1 MDTATIL
8 SHVDHTLLKPEATW
22 EQIKTLCDEAMEF
35 GCATVCIPPSFVK
48 QAAAYVQGNLKI
60 CTVIGFPNGYNTT
73 AAKIFETK
81 DAVENGASEIDMV
94 INNGMVKDR
103 QWDDIAHEIA
113 GIKAACLGRPL
124 KVIIETCLLSDMEKI
139 KLCQLSA
146 KEEVAYVKT
155 STGFSTGGATRED
168 VALLR
173 ENLPASVK
181 VKASG
186 GIRTLEDG
194 QAYLDLGADRLGASA
209 LIAEGGE
216 SGGHVGELTT
226 MVLVPQ
232 VCDATSLPVIAAGG
246 IADGRGVAAAFLLGA
261 CGVQMGTRFLSAE
274 ECSIHPVY
282 KERILKANDLC
293 TMVTGKRLGHPVRS
307 LRTSFA
313 RNYSKAEYGGMDDEA
328 LEALGSGALR
338 KAVVEGDLEHGCF
351 LSGQIAA
358 MVHEVQ
364 PAADIV
370 RDVIEGA
377 EPVLKGA
384 TKWVR

>member
-8 SHVDHTLLKPEATW
+8 SHVDHTLLKPESTW

-139 KLCQLSA
+139 KLCQLAA

-194 QAYLDLGADRLGASA
+194 QAYLDLGADRLGACA
-209 LIAEGGE
+209 L
-216 SGGHVGELTT
+216 VGE
-226 MVLVPQ
+226 
-232 VCDATSLPVIAAGG
+232 
-246 IADGRGVAAAFLLGA
+246 
-261 CGVQMGTRFLSAE
+261 
-274 ECSIHPVY
+274 
-282 KERILKANDLC
+282 
-293 TMVTGKRLGHPVRS
+293 
-307 LRTSFA
+307 A
-313 RNYSKAEYGGMDDEA
+313 RKQ
-328 LEALGSGALR
+328 
-338 KAVVEGDLEHGCF
+338 K
-351 LSGQIAA
+351 
-358 MVHEVQ
+358 
-364 PAADIV
+364 
-370 RDVIEGA
+370 
-377 EPVLKGA
+377 
-384 TKWVR
+384 

>member
-8 SHVDHTLLKPEATW
+8 SHVDHTLLKPESTW

-35 GCATVCIPPSFVK
+35 GCATVCIPPSSVK

-139 KLCQLSA
+139 KLCQLAA

-209 LIAEGGE
+209 L
-216 SGGHVGELTT
+216 VGE
-226 MVLVPQ
+226 
-232 VCDATSLPVIAAGG
+232 
-246 IADGRGVAAAFLLGA
+246 
-261 CGVQMGTRFLSAE
+261 
-274 ECSIHPVY
+274 
-282 KERILKANDLC
+282 
-293 TMVTGKRLGHPVRS
+293 
-307 LRTSFA
+307 A
-313 RNYSKAEYGGMDDEA
+313 RKQG
-328 LEALGSGALR
+328 
-338 KAVVEGDLEHGCF
+338 
-351 LSGQIAA
+351 
-358 MVHEVQ
+358 
-364 PAADIV
+364 
-370 RDVIEGA
+370 
-377 EPVLKGA
+377 
-384 TKWVR
+384 